1 MTYKTADTETNS
13 VKWLV
18 VIKSGMETERFQ
30 SYTDWLRNQIL
41 QGILDTFTSV
51 EMFKFIRIFFV
62 IANSLVFGFENL
74 LYASLEISVLVG
86 RF

>member
-1 MTYKTADTETNS
+1 MTYKTVDKETNS

-30 SYTDWLRNQIL
+30 SQTDCLRNQIL

-51 EMFKFIRIFFV
+51 VMFKFIRIFFA
-62 IANSLVFGFENL
+62 IAVFHVFGLKNF
-74 LYASLEISVLVG
+74 LYE
-86 RF
+86 